1 MRTRIIIVGII
12 ILIIGIALIAVG
24 ALGAL
29 RGLAI
34 VNTFNQLHSGE
45 YVSSEVM
52 LNTSSIVAITSPS
65 STGGLIR
72 ASDLSLVNSS
82 NLSSFAIQPNSTSSS
97 TNTFIRLIG
106 DYYYVSFT
114 STQPSTQIIIT
125 SASRGV
131 IDYGILTIV
140 GISML
145 VAGIIVAIVGVFLK
159 RPKTE
164 GQTS

>member
-29 RGLAI
+29 RGLVI
-34 VNTFNQLHSGE
+34 VNTFSEAHSGE
-45 YVSSEVM
+45 YVSNEVL

-82 NLSSFAIQPNSTSSS
+82 NLSSFAIQPNTTSSS
-97 TNTFIRLIG
+97 TNTYIHLIG

-114 STQPSTQIIIT
+114 STRPSTQIIIT
-125 SASRGV
+125 NSSRGV
-131 IDYGILTIV
+131 IDYGILTII
-140 GISML
+140 GISAL
-145 VAGIIVAIVGVFLK
+145 VAGIIVAIVGIFLK
-159 RPKTE
+159 KPRIE
-164 GQTS
+164 GETA